1 MQTQSGEYLGFG
13 LGAASYWN
21 GMRFE
26 NTREIQDYVKN
37 WDGLDINKIR
47 RNIVPDTQKSQMEE
61 FMFLGLRLM
70 CGVSKI
76 EFEQRFGVS
85 MEEVYGTVIQ
95 KYEKQGY
102 LTWNHNYLKL
112 TDAGIDV
119 SNIIMADFLLDETS

>member
-1 MQTQSGEYLGFG
+1 
-13 LGAASYWN
+13 
-21 GMRFE
+21 
-26 NTREIQDYVKN
+26 
-37 WDGLDINKIR
+37 
-47 RNIVPDTQKSQMEE
+47 
-61 FMFLGLRLM
+61 M

-119 SNIIMADFLLDETS
+119 SHIIMAAFLLDETS